1 MEFVKKDIVREI
13 LERVD
18 ILEVISEY
26 VSLKKV
32 GKDWYG
38 LCPFHPDTKPSMR
51 VREDKKVFNCFG
63 CGTGGNVI
71 TFISKIKNLSF
82 QEALN
87 FLAERYYPD
96 LVVDI
101 SRESW
106 SEKRKIIQA
115 NAHMLFLFRK
125 FFKSKDGEVARE
137 YLKSRK
143 IKEDMWDHFA
153 IGFAPSDPFIIPNM
167 LVKEGF
173 EPEIL
178 TLTGNIRKVENSL
191 TLIFRKKIIFP
202 ITNTKGEVI
211 AFGGRVLDDTA
222 SPKYINSA
230 ESPVFKK
237 RESFFGLVQALD
249 EMRLYGKCII
259 AEGYF
264 DVISL
269 HQAGLKYSISC
280 LGTAITPSH
289 ISFLK
294 KLATD
299 IIFMFDGDD
308 AGRKASLKNLE
319 VFLKAGIIP
328 KVCVLPQGEDPDS
341 FISKGG
347 NVQELEV
354 KDGVIFASELLLLP
368 ALQSK
373 DNVQLARA
381 ISHVQELISIIF
393 YESQTQ
399 AEIYIRQICEKAG
412 ISPST
417 FRADVRKLAKP
428 VISKKREL
436 NIPEYELEILRFA
449 LNKEESLKYIKD
461 YIDYISSG
469 EVKSALKTIFDAGG
483 NVELALSLAGEEER
497 RLMLELIIERK
508 DYPDI
513 GWEELLESTL
523 RRVAIESIRRELAQL
538 AKEAPHD
545 PIKKQRYNLLL
556 RKLSILEGV
565 KPKGEKINSRKK
577 EKR

>member
-71 TFISKIKNLSF
+71 TFIAKIKNLSF

-153 IGFAPSDPFIIPNM
+153 IGFAPADPFIIPNM

-289 ISFLK
+289 IGFLK

-319 VFLKAGIIP
+319 IFLRAGIIP
-328 KVCVLPQGEDPDS
+328 KICVLPQGEDPDS

-373 DNVQLARA
+373 DTVQFARA

-399 AEIYIRQICEKAG
+399 AEIYIRQICERVG

-428 VISKKREL
+428 FISKKREL

-449 LNKEESLKYIKD
+449 LNKEEALKYIKD
-461 YIDYISSG
+461 YMDYISSG

-497 RLMLELIIERK
+497 RLILELIIERK

-565 KPKGEKINSRKK
+565 KPKGEKINSRRK